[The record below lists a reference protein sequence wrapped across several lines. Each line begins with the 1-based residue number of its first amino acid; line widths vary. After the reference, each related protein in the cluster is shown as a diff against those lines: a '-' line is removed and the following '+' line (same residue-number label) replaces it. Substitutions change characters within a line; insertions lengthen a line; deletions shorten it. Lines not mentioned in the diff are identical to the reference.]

1 MRKLLEANFK
11 DGIRID
17 RDKRKLSDR
26 PDLLSQQIEYHNKAT
41 YSALEFYVKVLLAV
55 LGGVAVIVF
64 KGPLADDG
72 RLLLLVYAAG
82 WIVLLVSFLF
92 CVMVFVHQKSKI
104 KRWLFAPKSCDPWFW
119 NETWFFVSSVI
130 IGVST
135 ALVCLIVA

>member
-41 YSALEFYVKVLLAV
+41 YSALEFYVKVLLAI
-55 LGGVAVIVF
+55 LGGVAVVLF

-72 RLLLLVYAAG
+72 RLILFVYAAG
-82 WIVLLVSFLF
+82 WIVFLVTFLF
-92 CVMVFVHQKSKI
+92 CLMILVHQKSKI
-104 KRWLFAPKSCDPWFW
+104 ERWLFAPKSCDPWLW
-119 NETWFFVSSVI
+119 NETWFFVVSVI

-135 ALVCLIVA
+135 ALVFWIVV

>member
-11 DGIRID
+11 DGVRID
-17 RDKRKLSDR
+17 GDKRKLSDR

-55 LGGVAVIVF
+55 LGGVAVVVF

-82 WIVLLVSFLF
+82 WIVLLVTFLF
-92 CVMVFVHQKSKI
+92 CLMILVHQKLSDGYLLPNFATRGYGT
-104 KRWLFAPKSCDPWFW
+104 KRGSLLSA
-119 NETWFFVSSVI
+119 
-130 IGVST
+130 
-135 ALVCLIVA
+135 